1 MAAVLLEGGAE
12 AADEGVEA
20 APGLA
25 ERAGA
30 GSRGLWVPEER
41 AAGGV
46 DLGLPELVEVAEE
59 LQNMSPAATGKCQW
73 WPVVL

>member
-12 AADEGVEA
+12 AADESIEA

-25 ERAGA
+25 EGAWAG
-30 GSRGLWVPEER
+30 GRRLWVSEEG

-46 DLGLPELVEVAEE
+46 DFGLTELVQVAEE
-59 LQNMSPAATGKCQW
+59 LENMSAAAAG
-73 WPVVL
+73 

>member
-1 MAAVLLEGGAE
+1 MAAVLLESCAE

-30 GSRGLWVPEER
+30 GSRGLWVTEEGT
-41 AAGGV
+41 AGGV
-46 DLGLPELVEVAEE
+46 DLRLTELVQVAEE
-59 LQNMSPAATGKCQW
+59 LQNMSPATTG
-73 WPVVL
+73 